1 MVLPPLHDLFFF
13 VVLAFKSEATDIEFP
28 YTFALAISRGLH
40 IGSFQLR
47 RGGGFM
53 PITLEKRFRAR
64 SWRGRP
70 GHVPTF

>member
-1 MVLPPLHDLFFF
+1 MIQMRCTIHGSARPPLHELFFF

-47 RGGGFM
+47 RGGGVHAYHFGKK
-53 PITLEKRFRAR
+53 I
-64 SWRGRP
+64 SS
-70 GHVPTF
+70 